1 MRTVQLERRVRRGGL
16 KMAKKKQRSEE
27 YGRKEAAWWADFERG
42 HGEQPLEKKLWVAWR
57 KGFESCQR
65 EMRAEIK
72 RLREGLSLIECE
84 PINAEYMA
92 RNILDGKPAY
102 HDTMIK
108 VGAGETAHNAK
119 GQRGAACGASAAP
132 TGCASNGNHN
142 ERTEK

>member
-1 MRTVQLERRVRRGGL
+1 M

-27 YGRKEAAWWADFERG
+27 YGRKEAAWWADFERAY
-42 HGEQPLEKKLWVAWR
+42 GEQPLEKKLWVAWR

-72 RLREGLSLIECE
+72 RLREGLRLIECE

-102 HDTMIK
+102 YDTMIK
-108 VGAGETAHNAK
+108 VGCGDTAPNCEVRGDAPQE
-119 GQRGAACGASAAP
+119 QRPA
-132 TGCASNGNHN
+132 
-142 ERTEK
+142 